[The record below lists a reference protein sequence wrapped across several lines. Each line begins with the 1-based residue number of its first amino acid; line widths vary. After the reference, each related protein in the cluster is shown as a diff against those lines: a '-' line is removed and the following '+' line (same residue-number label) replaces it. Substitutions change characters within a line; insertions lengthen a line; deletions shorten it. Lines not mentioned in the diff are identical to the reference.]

1 MCSNDTVYRQPETV
15 DTGTTKIM
23 CCKCGFIIISHTRQ
37 KIKRMRD
44 EMLSLIED
52 YGEIT
57 LDSQLIIGGG
67 LNDLPIVGLFFRVP
81 ASMR

>member
-1 MCSNDTVYRQPETV
+1 
-15 DTGTTKIM
+15 
-23 CCKCGFIIISHTRQ
+23 
-37 KIKRMRD
+37 
-44 EMLSLIED
+44 MLSLIED

-57 LDSQLIIGGG
+57 LDSQLIIDGG